1 MWIPR
6 EIERTLRESAA
17 SRPAVVVT
25 GSRQAGKTSLLTRTF
40 ATHRFVSLDVPIVA
54 EEAELSGGTF
64 LDRHQPPIILDEV
77 QYAPALLRHVKADID
92 THRELN
98 GRYLITGSQKFPL
111 MDGVTESLA
120 GRASVLTL
128 HSLSAR
134 EFENWS
140 GTTIERQSLVEWM
153 LTGGY
158 PEIHSRGLDPARF
171 YGDYLATY
179 LERDVRTA
187 LGVRSLRDFDRFMRL
202 CAARTGQLVSYSSL
216 ASDLGVSPNTV
227 KSWLSVLEAS
237 NIVTLLEPYFE
248 NLGKRI
254 IKTPKLYFL
263 DTGLCSYLLGARTPV
278 DLEKSPMLG
287 AIFETHV
294 LGQIMRHFAND
305 GRRSDVYFYRDHHG
319 REIDFIFPSAGRFAL
334 VECKWTES
342 PSPSQRGFRELES
355 LIGRDRIISQTIV
368 GTVRGSRPLS
378 ETVRTADSIEL
389 DFLTGRTDRVSP

>member
-64 LDRHQPPIILDEV
+64 LDRHRPPIILDEV
-77 QYAPALLRHVKADID
+77 QYAPTLLRHVKADID
-92 THRELN
+92 AHRELN
-98 GRYLITGSQKFPL
+98 GQYLITGSQKFPL
-111 MDGVTESLA
+111 MNGVTESLA

-134 EFENWS
+134 EFEDWS
-140 GTTIERQSLVEWM
+140 GTTVERQSLVEWM

-263 DTGLCSYLLGARTPV
+263 DTGLCSYLLGARTPD

-294 LGQIMRHFAND
+294 LGQIVRHFANV
-305 GRRSDVYFYRDHHG
+305 GRRCDVYFYRDHHG
-319 REIDFIFPSAGRFAL
+319 REIDFILPAAGRFSL

-342 PSPSQRGFRELES
+342 PSPSQRGFRELDS
-355 LIGRDRIISQTIV
+355 LIGPDRIISRTVV
-368 GTVRGSRPLS
+368 GSVRGSRPLS
-378 ETVRTADSIEL
+378 ETVRTADSVEL
-389 DFLTGRTDRVSP
+389 GFLPVLRPVSP